1 MASTRWMSSTRQ
13 DNVWKVCGF
22 HRHRVFV
29 LDMKWSKKEW
39 QKPSDRQSGNWWNVA
54 RRLPERMQWRNN
66 QFFELSCAIASQLI
80 THFNGLPILSNFPRQ
95 IFQCFQ
101 HFCEICLWCVRWAHS
116 KVSTRPRLT
125 MSTKRKKTQPTNK
138 AMLSSLFICYYLQPV
153 NNCEAV
159 RTGVFASIP
168 TVA

>member
-1 MASTRWMSSTRQ
+1 MASTRWMSSTRR

-80 THFNGLPILSNFPRQ
+80 THFNALFILSNFPRQ
-95 IFQCFQ
+95 ICQCFQ

-116 KVSTRPRLT
+116 KVLTWPRLT
-125 MSTKRKKTQPTNK
+125 MSTKRHHDREKKGRGEKKRSRQTKRCYQVCSF
-138 AMLSSLFICYYLQPV
+138 AIICSQ
-153 NNCEAV
+153 
-159 RTGVFASIP
+159 
-168 TVA
+168 